1 MKLCLACGHRFNA
14 KGWECPSCGYV
25 PKMEAG
31 HYILGAEMATYDD
44 GFDPN
49 YFNELVKIEE
59 ENWWFRSRNRL
70 IIWALHR
77 YFPQR
82 NNFLEVGC
90 GTGFILS
97 GIQEAFPDLSLS
109 GGELFMEGLAC
120 AAHRLRR
127 VPLFQMDSRRIP
139 FEEEFDVIGAF
150 DMLEHIDEDEEVLV
164 QLFKAT
170 KRGGGVILTVP
181 QHRFLWGP
189 LDEYSFHKRR
199 YTRRE
204 LVGKVKRAGF
214 EIVYATSFVSFLLPL
229 MMLSRTKQLM
239 SKGNFDPLAEFKMSR
254 VLNSALEKVMDVER
268 VAIRSG
274 ISFPTGGSVLLVAR
288 RGRR

>member
-1 MKLCLACGHRFNA
+1 MKLCLLCRGKFNA
-14 KGWECPSCGYV
+14 NGWECPSCGYV
-25 PKMEAG
+25 PKMKAG
-31 HYILGAEMATYDD
+31 HYIFAPEMAAYGD

-70 IIWALHR
+70 IIWALQS
-77 YFPQR
+77 YFPQMKT
-82 NNFLEVGC
+82 FLEVGC

-97 GIQEAFPDLSLS
+97 GIQEAFPDLSLA

-120 AAHRLRR
+120 AAHRLPRAS
-127 VPLFQMDSRRIP
+127 LFQMDSRRIP

-181 QHRFLWGP
+181 QHPFLWS
-189 LDEYSFHKRR
+189 DWDKYSFHKRR
-199 YTRRE
+199 YTKK
-204 LVGKVKRAGF
+204 GIIQKVEKAGF
-214 EIVYATSFVSFLLPL
+214 CVIGCTSFVSILFPL
-229 MMLSRTKQLM
+229 MLLDRFGRDEKEDGSNVFKRFRIGSSLNRAFLRIMSMEIFMIRTGVSL
-239 SKGNFDPLAEFKMSR
+239 P
-254 VLNSALEKVMDVER
+254 V
-268 VAIRSG
+268 
-274 ISFPTGGSVLLVAR
+274 GGSLLVVAQKI
-288 RGRR
+288 

>member
-1 MKLCLACGHRFNA
+1 
-14 KGWECPSCGYV
+14 
-25 PKMEAG
+25 MEAG
-31 HYILGAEMATYDD
+31 HYIFAAEMATHDD

-49 YFNELVKIEE
+49 YFTELVKIEE

-109 GGELFMEGLAC
+109 GGELFMEGLTC
-120 AAHRLRR
+120 AASRICRAS
-127 VPLFQMDSRRIP
+127 LFQMDSRRIP

-181 QHRFLWGP
+181 QHPFLWS
-189 LDEYSFHKRR
+189 DWDKYAFHKRR
-199 YTRRE
+199 YTKK
-204 LVGKVKRAGF
+204 GIIQKVEKAGF
-214 EIVYATSFVSFLLPL
+214 CVIGCTSFVSLLLPL
-229 MMLSRTKQLM
+229 MLLERFARNEKEE
-239 SKGNFDPLAEFKMSR
+239 GFDILKRFKMG
-254 VLNSALEKVMDVER
+254 SALNRAFLKIMSMEIFM
-268 VAIRSG
+268 IRAGLSL
-274 ISFPTGGSVLLVAR
+274 PVGGSLLVAAQKI
-288 RGRR
+288 